1 MSLPVSSLMATSFRV
16 NANSELSGV
25 KIPVSEFHFCPV
37 HSDLK
42 ELMSALCVK
51 SASSDTALK
60 TFLSLILYS
69 PVGLNVFGLARPKLD
84 CMSYS
89 FLIHLD
95 AVAGLP
101 EAGS

>member
-84 CMSYS
+84 CMSDS

-101 EAGS
+101 EAG